1 MARLEGIPLAL
12 EHADGTRYRML
23 ETIRDYGREKLKRA
37 GELAVVAERHC
48 EYYFVLAK
56 SANRGLKSGQQPEWM
71 RRMEMRLRVGSI
83 QSVIAVKIAVAMQGF
98 WILTGRLREGRDHI
112 RAMLALPTVHAH
124 EVALGRA
131 LYVGAALATV
141 QGDYAEAQRLLER
154 CLLLRRRLSATNPI
168 SPLRFPRYR

>member
-1 MARLEGIPLAL
+1 MDAPHGNALAGGV
-12 EHADGTRYRML
+12 D
-23 ETIRDYGREKLKRA
+23 
-37 GELAVVAERHC
+37 
-48 EYYFVLAK
+48 
-56 SANRGLKSGQQPEWM
+56 P
-71 RRMEMRLRVGSI
+71 
-83 QSVIAVKIAVAMQGF
+83 VIAVKIAVAMQGF

-168 SPLRFPRYR
+168 SPLRFRRYR